1 MRNTDSNTYVNV
13 VFATDEEYLP
23 ITAVALTSVA
33 ANFRDTRRLRA
44 FILIEK
50 PMPQDDAARFQTL
63 AKQFN
68 IEVQSL
74 TVSAAEYA
82 TVRTSRGISSATY
95 FRLGMHLVLPPDVD
109 KVVYLDSD
117 MIILGNIADLYDTP
131 LNEETLF
138 AGAEDY
144 NSVAHRKA
152 YKTSA
157 TSVNLNAGVLVCN
170 IKAIRAMDFLEVV
183 SAYVEQNQFLI
194 FHGDQQIL
202 NSLFSERM
210 AYVHIRWNM
219 HGQLFE
225 EEWVANN
232 MGGRALVTATD
243 FADGRT
249 EPKIIHYNGTMKPW
263 NGGAHPRRRDWYR
276 FSNVSV
282 YADLFPEPDWPTIK
296 VRRDKKPSLLAT
308 LYQKLWLDKLV
319 RALHEGYKAKG
330 TRTWL
335 EKNVKSGKLWKQK
348 PFDELRT
355 LSEKQ
360 SLIQMHSFLAMRGIL
375 RRERKFSATDFVRN
389 IPENAKVY
397 SNAPN
402 DDLEGGFHENIK
414 LILRTPNVSMKVLP
428 YEADFSLVLHMA
440 IRTSGFWDALLTAS
454 FDRDIIFGEAAFFGA
469 YAGYFDHASPAVG
482 RRPFGYILDD
492 LCYYYDARQPSRLEL
507 KLNDAS
513 YELND
518 AELARAKS
526 LIQRVKSERLTKYNR
541 NAGKGASVSLEPGA
555 VVVIDQTPHDASI
568 RFGGAEKRTITDM
581 VTAAVRENPNA
592 TVYFKRHPDNV
603 KTNRNILP
611 TTARV
616 KLLPDD
622 ADITQVLDQC
632 ASVYVVSSQVG
643 FEALL
648 REKKV
653 VTFGMPFYAGWGLTE
668 DRQPIARRTRI
679 RTKEELFHAACIDM
693 SVYVNPMSGELIE
706 IEDAFNLVQ
715 SMRAT
720 ELSSPPPFTER
731 GGRVIA

>member
-1 MRNTDSNTYVNV
+1 MQHTDSNNYVNV

-33 ANFRDTRRLRA
+33 ANFRDSRRLRA

-50 PMPQDDAARFQTL
+50 PMPPDDAARFQIL

-68 IEVQSL
+68 IEVHALS
-74 TVSAAEYA
+74 VSAADYA

-95 FRLGMHLVLPPDVD
+95 FRLGMHLVLPSDVE

-117 MIILGNIADLYDTP
+117 MIILGNIAELFDTF
-131 LNEETLF
+131 LNDQTLF

-157 TSVNLNAGVLVCN
+157 ASVNLNAGVLVCN
-170 IKAIRAMDFLEVV
+170 IRAIRSMDFLGAVG
-183 SAYVEQNQFLI
+183 AYVEKNQFLI

-202 NSLFSERM
+202 NSLFSDRM

-225 EEWVANN
+225 EEWVGSN
-232 MGGRALVTATD
+232 MGGRALTAAQD

-276 FSNVSV
+276 FSGVSV
-282 YADLFPEPDWPTIK
+282 YADMFPEPDWPAAKT
-296 VRRDKKPSLLAT
+296 RRERKPSPLAT
-308 LYQKLWLDKLV
+308 VYEWLWLDKLV

-330 TRTWL
+330 TRTWV
-335 EKNVKSGKLWKQK
+335 ESNVKNGKLWKQK

-360 SLIQMHSFLAMRGIL
+360 SLIQMHSFLAMRGML
-375 RRERKFSATDFVRN
+375 RRDRKFSATEFVRN

-397 SNAPN
+397 ANAPN

-414 LILRTPNVSMKVLP
+414 LIFQTPNVSMKVLP

-454 FDRDIIFGEAAFFGA
+454 FDREIIFGEAAFFGA
-469 YAGYFDHASPAVG
+469 YAGYFDKESPAIG

-492 LCYYYDARQPSRLEL
+492 LGYYYDARQPSRLEL
-507 KLNDAS
+507 TLNDNS
-513 YELND
+513 YELTD
-518 AELARAKS
+518 AQRARVRH

-541 NAGKGASVSLEPGA
+541 NVGRGAPVVLEPNA

-568 RFGGAEKRTITDM
+568 KFGGAEKRTITDM
-581 VTAAVRENPNA
+581 VAAALRENPGVP
-592 TVYFKRHPDNV
+592 VYFKRHPDNV
-603 KTNRNILP
+603 KTNRNVLP
-611 TTARV
+611 TTTRV

-622 ADITQVLDQC
+622 ADITYVLDQC
-632 ASVYVVSSQVG
+632 SSVYVVASQVG

-648 REKKV
+648 RGKEV
-653 VTFGMPFYAGWGLTE
+653 VTFGKPFYSGWGLTH
-668 DRQPIARRTRI
+668 DRQKIARRSKQ
-679 RTKEELFHAACIDM
+679 RTIEELFHAACIEM
-693 SVYVNPMSGELIE
+693 SVYVNPLSGRLFE
-706 IEDAFNLVQ
+706 IEEAFDFIGYL
-715 SMRAT
+715 R
-720 ELSSPPPFTER
+720 ELETAIDQTGKKE
-731 GGRVIA
+731 AAE